1 MCTSIL
7 WYLQN
12 ALSPAFARPCG
23 NLLASRQL
31 VWGTWKS
38 QCQELNGGE
47 TVGSSLPR
55 HIDGFLSA
63 VILKI
68 RHCHVSLA
76 KNHVLKLLLAKE
88 TGTHSLIQNQMA
100 SRYSN
105 FPILLNQDGLWHKCF
120 SVWMWTVILR
130 FKMSAVFLSLYV
142 CVSGQAK
149 WVCRAVELL
158 TCDRPRPYKLAC
170 NLCVLLTDLPQQQ
183 TLWKPE
189 QDWLRLAVDWM
200 F

>member
-1 MCTSIL
+1 MPRTE
-7 WYLQN
+7 
-12 ALSPAFARPCG
+12 
-23 NLLASRQL
+23 
-31 VWGTWKS
+31 WG
-38 QCQELNGGE
+38 EN
-47 TVGSSLPR
+47 VGSSLPR

-63 VILKI
+63 IIVKI

-105 FPILLNQDGLWHKCF
+105 FPVFLHQDRLWDKCF

-130 FKMSAVFLSLYV
+130 FKMSAVSLSLYV
-142 CVSGQAK
+142 CVSGQTK
-149 WVCRAVELL
+149 LVCGAVELL
-158 TCDRPRPYKLAC
+158 TSGRLRLYKLAC
-170 NLCVLLTDLPQQQ
+170 KLRVLLTSLPPQQ

-189 QDWLRLAVDWM
+189 QALLRLAVDWM